1 MPAQSPP
8 EPVESI
14 DSIEPIDHAHTA
26 DHAGTKAPA
35 QAPTPAPA
43 RWWHRA
49 YYAAQEHLRH
59 QILRRVEKMSAP
71 AQFRWRNRIFTWW
84 PSLFSQSLLFISW
97 QKACAYFV
105 TQRPK
110 EHQLIDLDALSLQ
123 DGPSSIKPPR
133 IAIHAHLFYADMA
146 TLLAKYIEQ
155 LPHHIDLFISNPN
168 DADQAFLY
176 EQFCLLPN
184 IDRLQVRLTPNRG
197 RDIAPFVDTFGPVLL
212 EYDFIAHLHSKK
224 SLGTNSI
231 GGAWCHYLWDQ
242 LLNPINGRITKIF
255 TLLQNHSLVYPQK
268 FQDID
273 VQNLRWGDHLL
284 ASRTLSALLDIAPP
298 KGNLTSEDF
307 VEFPVGSMFWARAD
321 ALAPLLEAKL
331 QYHQF
336 DVEEGQTD
344 HTLHHT
350 IERNLTRIALSSG
363 KPIAV
368 LKNTAYENTYP

>member
-1 MPAQSPP
+1 M
-8 EPVESI
+8 
-14 DSIEPIDHAHTA
+14 
-26 DHAGTKAPA
+26 
-35 QAPTPAPA
+35 
-43 RWWHRA
+43 
-49 YYAAQEHLRH
+49 
-59 QILRRVEKMSAP
+59 
-71 AQFRWRNRIFTWW
+71 
-84 PSLFSQSLLFISW
+84 
-97 QKACAYFV
+97 
-105 TQRPK
+105 
-110 EHQLIDLDALSLQ
+110 
-123 DGPSSIKPPR
+123 
-133 IAIHAHLFYADMA
+133 HAHLFYADMA
-146 TLLAKYIEQ
+146 TLLAKYLAQ
-155 LPHHIDLFISNPN
+155 LPIQLDLFISNPN

-176 EQFCLLPN
+176 EQFCILPN

-197 RDIAPFVDTFGPVLL
+197 RDIAPLVDTFGPVLL
-212 EYDFIAHLHSKK
+212 EYDLIAHLHSKK
-224 SLGTNSI
+224 SIDTNAI

-242 LLNPINGRITKIF
+242 LLNSDNGRLSKIF

-273 VQNLRWGDHLL
+273 VQNLRWGEHLP

-298 KGNLTSEDF
+298 KGSLTSEDF

-336 DVEEGQTD
+336 DAEEGQTD

-368 LKNTAYENTYP
+368 LENTAYENTYP